1 MDLIVQAF
9 CFQIKSLFIQLN
21 MDYFFKNS
29 NQIHLKLVFLIMR
42 KIIYLGVGL
51 FILAGCQSVKYKDV
65 VYGQSANKE
74 DLKLN
79 IFVPKNSENK
89 KLTVLLF
96 VHGGNWNSGNK
107 DQYGFFGRNFAKK
120 EVITVIPSY
129 TLSPKANVDQMMA
142 EIAQAI
148 TWVQKNIETYHG
160 EEKNFFVTGHSAGAQ
175 LVASAVLNP
184 KFKISLN
191 SVAGI
196 ILNDGAGIDMKDYL
210 EKYPPTSEDNY
221 IATWSKNPDN
231 WYQAS
236 PINFLDK
243 NSPPFLIY
251 VGSKTYPSI
260 TTANDHFIK
269 KLHEFQPDVAPI
281 VLNKKHIPMILQY
294 FWPWSDRFTET
305 KNFMEQNS
313 K

>member
-1 MDLIVQAF
+1 MLG
-9 CFQIKSLFIQLN
+9 SL
-21 MDYFFKNS
+21 
-29 NQIHLKLVFLIMR
+29 
-42 KIIYLGVGL
+42 L
-51 FILAGCQSVKYKDV
+51 FMSCQSRKYKDV
-65 VYGQSANKE
+65 VYGQSAKKE

-89 KLTVLLF
+89 KLPVLLF

-120 EVITVIPSY
+120 DVITVIPSY
-129 TLSPKANVDQMMA
+129 TLSPKANVDEMTT
-142 EIAQAI
+142 EIASAVK
-148 TWVQKNIETYHG
+148 WVQNNISKYNGDAKNL
-160 EEKNFFVTGHSAGAQ
+160 FVTGHSAGAQ

-184 KFKISLN
+184 KFGIDEQSI
-191 SVAGI
+191 AGI

-210 EKYPPTSEDNY
+210 ERNSPTSQDDY
-221 IATWSKNPDN
+221 LATWSNDPKN

-251 VGSKTYPSI
+251 VGTKTYQSI
-260 TTANDHFIK
+260 KTANEHFLK
-269 KLHEFQPDVAPI
+269 KLNEFQPDVKPI
-281 VLNKKHIPMILQY
+281 ILNKGHIPMVLQY
-294 FWPWSDRFTET
+294 LWSGSDRFKET
-305 KNFMEQNS
+305 TDFMKKNR

>member
-1 MDLIVQAF
+1 MQ
-9 CFQIKSLFIQLN
+9 
-21 MDYFFKNS
+21 
-29 NQIHLKLVFLIMR
+29 
-42 KIIYLGVGL
+42 KIIYFGVGL
-51 FILAGCQSVKYKDV
+51 LLLASCQSLKYKDI
-65 VYGQSANKE
+65 VYGQSAHQE

-89 KLTVLLF
+89 KLPVLVF

-120 EVITVIPSY
+120 EVITVIPAY
-129 TLSPKANVDQMMA
+129 TLSPKANIDQMTG

-148 TWVQKNIETYHG
+148 KWVQQNIATYHG
-160 EEKNFFVTGHSAGAQ
+160 EPQHIFVTGHSAGAQ

-184 KFKISLN
+184 KFEVPEKSI
-191 SVAGI
+191 AGI

-221 IATWSKNPDN
+221 IATWSTNPEN
-231 WYQAS
+231 WYQPS
-236 PINFLDK
+236 PINFLNK

-269 KLHEFQPDVAPI
+269 KLNEFQPNVKPV

-294 FWPWSDRFTET
+294 FFPWSDRFAET
-305 KNFMEQNS
+305 KNFIDQNI

>member
-1 MDLIVQAF
+1 
-9 CFQIKSLFIQLN
+9 
-21 MDYFFKNS
+21 
-29 NQIHLKLVFLIMR
+29 MR
-42 KIIYLGVGL
+42 KIIYLGFGL

-89 KLTVLLF
+89 KLPVLLF

-120 EVITVIPSY
+120 EVITVIPAY
-129 TLSPKANVDQMMA
+129 TLSPKANVDQMTA

-160 EEKNFFVTGHSAGAQ
+160 DEKNLFVTGHSAGAQ

-184 KFKISLN
+184 KFKIHLK

-210 EKYPPTSEDNY
+210 EKYPPTSEDDY

-251 VGSKTYPSI
+251 VGSKTYASI
-260 TTANDHFIK
+260 TTANDHFLK
-269 KLHEFQPDVAPI
+269 KLHEFQPEVAPI